1 MLKPACKK
9 FGNDW
14 PGAILSIAA
23 SNNNGVCCDMKTIDR
38 VLLGA
43 GTAIPLW
50 LFCGVV
56 LTASHYP
63 GYSHLDFAMSRLGEQ
78 GAVTHGLSAWI
89 NNFPLGVLFVLTALG
104 LWRRFSDSRLAR
116 SSALLVLLHG
126 LGSIGAG
133 VFSCDQGCA
142 PAQPSFSQQMHN
154 LSGLLMFVALTL
166 ASALWIPLGKR
177 LLDSRGFSW
186 FSALC
191 TLLALVTVGLMGQ
204 ALEAGHGFGLYQRLN
219 YGTAVIWLA
228 ALAALSLARPAA
240 MARHSARPAGLA
252 K

>member
-9 FGNDW
+9 FGND
-14 PGAILSIAA
+14 GAQEIPSIGA

-43 GTAIPLW
+43 GGVIPLW

-78 GAVTHGLSAWI
+78 GAVTHAFSPWI
-89 NNFPLGVLFVLTALG
+89 NNFPLGVLFVLAALG
-104 LWRRFSDSRLAR
+104 LWRRFAGSRLAR
-116 SSALLVLLHG
+116 LSALLVLVHG

-142 PAQPSFSQQMHN
+142 PVQPSFSQQMHN
-154 LSGLLMFVALTL
+154 LSGLVMFLSLTL
-166 ASALWIPLGKR
+166 ASALWIVLGKR
-177 LLDSRGFSW
+177 LLDSRGFAW

-228 ALAALSLARPAA
+228 VLAGLSLAGSSAVPARTA
-240 MARHSARPAGLA
+240 
-252 K
+252 